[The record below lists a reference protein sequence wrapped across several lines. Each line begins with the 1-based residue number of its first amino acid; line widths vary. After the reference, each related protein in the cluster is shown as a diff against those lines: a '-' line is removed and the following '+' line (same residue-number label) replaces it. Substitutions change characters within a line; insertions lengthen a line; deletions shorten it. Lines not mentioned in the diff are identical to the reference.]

1 MLRHSSP
8 VTGPRLY
15 SARTLLCR
23 ITSPTWVDNT
33 KMSIFLALT
42 TVAISTPWCR
52 IFSDR
57 RPISTWTVFTEP
69 VLHAYW
75 STIASAGKTPNRASH
90 PEMQN
95 VNGQVATEIENGI
108 TLISPTLPFRRYPV
122 SPSAT
127 YDRRYRHALDHNFAS
142 QADKACRTTCSQKRA
157 GFVLLCPENSQY
169 RFPFPASLCAR

>member
-95 VNGQVATEIENGI
+95 VNGQVATERKKDQPDIA
-108 TLISPTLPFRRYPV
+108 LASPPAISCTAIPRHSIDCIVMRSIVTSRAKPIKLAEQPV
-122 SPSAT
+122 RKNAPDLCFS
-127 YDRRYRHALDHNFAS
+127 
-142 QADKACRTTCSQKRA
+142 
-157 GFVLLCPENSQY
+157 VL
-169 RFPFPASLCAR
+169 